1 MSSKE
6 FSADLAQQYVQATQ
20 GSQPDAAQASRVAKV
35 TMGML
40 HGRDLEKIDRRVA
53 ACHCSQ
59 KQGAQGETWEG
70 ISARVCWSGQQR
82 LDW

>member
-35 TMGML
+35 TMGMTRTL
-40 HGRDLEKIDRRVA
+40 TVTAAESLFDTEPDQLQQTLVA
-53 ACHCSQ
+53 LADD
-59 KQGAQGETWEG
+59 EE
-70 ISARVCWSGQQR
+70 VQR
-82 LDW
+82 